1 MRKWLGLLLST
12 VVALAVVLGTLVA
25 NVTASASPSQT
36 YSGPYFGDGNLPPG
50 CIRSM
55 SPDNPENQCF
65 HMRTGLNA
73 LDAPKVDVL
82 ILVPVSPFAERDMRI
97 MRQAVEMWEGGI
109 DYLAEEMKLPWL
121 TTVDFRITVDAVGN
135 VDTYPVVDPEI
146 VIIASNPVGGIGI
159 GIDPTQFLNELE
171 IYDTDGV
178 PCHGITNPF
187 DFGTWQGMPGFDQH
201 HGKDEG
207 VYVEDCGGA
216 GGNVCFAVNG
226 AIDPV
231 PGVTDVFGIFDLIT
245 HEFGHCLTL
254 GHVGDGA
261 EGSWGVV
268 PTNDIMSY
276 SEDPPGRSKCVSTL
290 DVEAFAVRMSG
301 YLDRNGD
308 GTVSALD
315 LLTVNDV
322 PGDGRNPFQ
331 VQSPTDHLYAS
342 DTGRPM
348 DCPQPDLGLT
358 PGTPTDWTPTPVASS
373 KPQLTLGT
381 AKNKRGKL
389 RLAGTVGYVPT
400 GAQPTK
406 STASFEDRSGDSTS
420 PFNDVRSLTVSV
432 TDSSVDAFVTLGQL
446 WPTTQATSVGG
457 YSVVINGH
465 RFDSFIPAG
474 ESEVMT
480 WDNGREVYLPGSSSW
495 DAASNTVRFHLSRAY
510 LAKFGIT
517 APYHVGSQ
525 ANVQNGKRFV
535 FIDDRAPEGEGTIGV
550 TGKPLTPVKESSA
563 AFDPPMGAQPYTVEF
578 KSSGGNTYAVTSS
591 NLGETLVA
599 DNTQFAMAVRSP
611 SKVEV
616 VLDWDDDASDL
627 DLSVGQQ
634 GGDAVSGD
642 GGSLP
647 EKVVLDQ
654 VQGLLDLT
662 VKPFLVSPSGTTY
675 SLKATVTPLGGDSD
689 RDGVTDPGDQCKK
702 KKGPAPTG
710 CPDADLDGVP
720 DKFDKCKKRPG
731 VGTANGCPVPA
742 TEWVKVFVDGKLA
755 KQQRVDRAFGTGAF
769 ALKLAAGRG
778 KHKVRIIWVDRSGV
792 LASVTRKVR

>member
-12 VVALAVVLGTLVA
+12 VVAVAVVLGTLVA
-25 NVTASASPSQT
+25 DVTANASPSQT
-36 YSGPYFGDGNLPPG
+36 YSGTHFGDGNLPPG

-55 SPDNPENQCF
+55 SPDNPDNQCF

-73 LDAPKVDVL
+73 LDSPKVDVL

-109 DYLAEEMKLPWL
+109 DYLADEMGLPWL
-121 TTVDFRITVDAVGN
+121 TGVDFRITVDAVGN

-178 PCHGITNPF
+178 PCHGISNPF
-187 DFGTWQGMPGFDQH
+187 DLGSWEAMPGFDSH
-201 HGKDEG
+201 HDEDEG

-216 GGNVCFAVNG
+216 GGNVCFAING

-308 GTVSALD
+308 GAVNAQD
-315 LLTVNDV
+315 ILTVNDV

-331 VQSPTDHLYAS
+331 VQSPSDHLYAS
-342 DTGRPM
+342 GTGAPM
-348 DCPQPDLGLT
+348 DCPQPDLGLV
-358 PGTPTDWTPTPVASS
+358 PGTPVDWTPTPVADTEPRLRLRS
-373 KPQLTLGT
+373 
-381 AKNKRGKL
+381 AKHKAGRL
-389 RLAGTVGYVPT
+389 RLAGTVRHAPT
-400 GAQPTK
+400 GPQPTK
-406 STASFEDRSGDSTS
+406 STASFDDASGDSVS
-420 PFNDVRSLTVSV
+420 PFNDVRRLTASV
-432 TDSSVDAFVTLGQL
+432 TDTSVDAFVTLGRL

-480 WDNGREVYLPGSSSW
+480 WDNGREVYLRDSSSW
-495 DAASNTVRFHLSRAY
+495 DAATNTVRFHLSRAY

-517 APYHVGSQ
+517 APYYVGSQ
-525 ANVQNGKRFV
+525 ANVQNGKRFA
-535 FIDDRAPEGEGTIGV
+535 FIDDRAPEGERTIGV
-550 TGKPLTPVKESSA
+550 TGPALKPVKEISL
-563 AFDPPMGAQPYTVEF
+563 AFDPPLGTKPYTVEF
-578 KSSGGNTYAVTSS
+578 RQQSGNSFAVTST
-591 NLGETLVA
+591 NAGETLVA
-599 DNTQFAMAVRSP
+599 DNVAYAMDVRSP
-611 SKVEV
+611 SKVAIT
-616 VLDWDDDASDL
+616 LQWDDEASDL
-627 DLSVGQQ
+627 DLSVGKQ
-634 GGDAVSGD
+634 GEDAAYGE
-642 GGSLP
+642 GGKP
-647 EKVVLDQ
+647 EKVVLES

-662 VKPFLVSPSGTTY
+662 VSPFFVSPSGTSYT
-675 SLKATVTPLGGDSD
+675 LKATVTPLGKDSD
-689 RDGVTDPGDQCKK
+689 KDGLTDPGDQCKK

-720 DKFDKCKKRPG
+720 DKSDACRKRPG
-731 VGTANGCPVPA
+731 RAPNGCPAPA
-742 TEWVKVFVDGKLA
+742 TEWVKVYVDGKLMR
-755 KQQRVDRAFGTGAF
+755 KERIDRAFGLGSF
-769 ALKLAAGRG
+769 ALDLKAARGPHKL
-778 KHKVRIIWVDRSGV
+778 KVVWLDRSGV
-792 LASVTRKVR
+792 LDVVRRKVR

>member
-12 VVALAVVLGTLVA
+12 VVALAVVLGALVA

-36 YSGPYFGDGNLPPG
+36 YSGTHFGDGNLPPG

-55 SPDNPENQCF
+55 SPDNPENHCF

-73 LDAPKVDVL
+73 LDSPKVDVL
-82 ILVPVSPFAERDMRI
+82 ILVPLSPFAERDMRI
-97 MRQAVEMWEGGI
+97 MRQAIEMWEGGI
-109 DYLAEEMKLPWL
+109 DYLAEEMGMPWL
-121 TTVDFRITVDAVGN
+121 TDVDFRITVDAVGN
-135 VDTYPVVDPEI
+135 VDTYPVMDPE
-146 VIIASNPVGGIGI
+146 VVVIASNPAGGIGI

-187 DFGTWQGMPGFDQH
+187 DFGTWEAMPGFDSH
-201 HGKDEG
+201 HSRDEG

-231 PGVTDVFGIFDLIT
+231 PGTTDFFSLFDLIT
-245 HEFGHCLTL
+245 HEVGHCLTI

-290 DVEAFAVRMSG
+290 DVEGFALRMSR
-301 YLDRNGD
+301 YLDRTGD
-308 GTVSALD
+308 GV
-315 LLTVNDV
+315 VNAQDHLV
-322 PGDGRNPFQ
+322 ANDAAGDGRNPFQ
-331 VQSPTDHLYAS
+331 VQSPSDHLYAS
-342 DTGRPM
+342 HSGSPL
-348 DCPQPDLGLT
+348 DCPQPDLGLV
-358 PGTPTDWTPTPVASS
+358 PGEPVDWTPTPVAASE
-373 KPQLTLGT
+373 PRLALRT
-381 AKNKRGKL
+381 AKNKSGKL
-389 RLAGTVGYVPT
+389 KLAGTVGFAPR
-400 GAQPTK
+400 GPQPTK
-406 STASFEDRSGDSTS
+406 STASFDDAAGDSTS
-420 PFNDVRSLTVSV
+420 PFNDVRRLTASV
-432 TDSSVDAFVTLGQL
+432 TDSTLDAYVTLGRL
-446 WPTTQATSVGG
+446 WPTTEATSVGG

-480 WDNGREVYLPGSSSW
+480 WDNGREVYLPDSSSW
-495 DAASNTVRFHLSRAY
+495 DAATNTVRFRLSRAY

-535 FIDDRAPEGEGTIGV
+535 LIDDRAPEAERTIGV
-550 TGKPLTPVKESSA
+550 TGPALKPVKESSL
-563 AFDPPMGAQPYTVEF
+563 AFDPPLGTKPYTVQF
-578 KSSGGNTYAVTSS
+578 KQQGGNTFAVTST
-591 NLGETLVA
+591 NAGETLVA
-599 DNTQFAMAVRSP
+599 DNVAYAMEVRSP

-616 VLDWDDDASDL
+616 TLEWDDEASDL

-634 GGDAVSGD
+634 GEDSTSGE
-642 GGSLP
+642 GGKP
-647 EKVVLDQ
+647 ETVVLDS

-662 VKPFLVSPSGTTY
+662 VKPFFVSPHGTTY
-675 SLKATVTPLGGDSD
+675 TLKATVTPIGKDSD
-689 RDGVTDPGDQCKK
+689 KDGLTDPGDQCKK

-720 DKFDKCKKRPG
+720 DKSDKCRSKPG
-731 VGTANGCPVPA
+731 RTANGCPLPA
-742 TEWVKVFVDGKLA
+742 TEWIKVYVDKKLVE
-755 KQQRVDRAFGTGAF
+755 KVRVDRVLGLGAF
-769 ALKLAAGRG
+769 ALELRSARG
-778 KHKVRIIWVDRSGV
+778 PHQVRLVWLSRSGV
-792 LASVTRKVR
+792 LDSVTRRVR

>member
-12 VVALAVVLGTLVA
+12 IVALAVVMGTLVA
-25 NVTASASPSQT
+25 NAGPSQT
-36 YSGPYFGDGNLPPG
+36 YSGTHFGDGNLPPG

-73 LDAPKVDVL
+73 LDSPKVDVL
-82 ILVPVSPFAERDMRI
+82 ILVPASPFAERDMRI

-109 DYLAEEMKLPWL
+109 DYLADEMSLPWL
-121 TTVDFRITVDAVGN
+121 TDVDFRITVDAVGN

-159 GIDPTQFLNELE
+159 GVDPTQLLNELE

-187 DFGTWQGMPGFDQH
+187 DMGTWEAMPGFDSH

-216 GGNVCFAVNG
+216 GGNVCFAING

-261 EGSWGVV
+261 EGAWGVV

-290 DVEAFAVRMSG
+290 DVEAFAVRMSN

-308 GTVSALD
+308 GSVSGAD

-322 PGDGRNPFQ
+322 PGDGRNSFQ
-331 VQSPTDHLYAS
+331 VQSPSDHLYAS
-342 DTGRPM
+342 DTGAPT
-348 DCPQPDLGLT
+348 DCPQPDLGLL
-358 PGTPTDWTPTPVASS
+358 PGTPVDWTPTPVVSS
-373 KPQLTLGT
+373 KPELTLRK
-381 AKNKRGKL
+381 AKTTKAGKL
-389 RLAGTVGYVPT
+389 KLAGTVGFAPK
-400 GAQPTK
+400 GAVPTK
-406 STASFEDRSGDSTS
+406 STASFDDKSGDSVS
-420 PFNDVRSLTVSV
+420 PFNDVQKLTASVS
-432 TDSSVDAFVTLGQL
+432 DSTFDAYVTLGQL

-480 WDNGREVYLPGSSSW
+480 WDNGREVYLPDSSSW
-495 DAASNTVRFHLSRAY
+495 DPATNTVSFHLSRAY

-517 APYHVGSQ
+517 APYYVGSQ
-525 ANVQNGKRFV
+525 ANVQNGKRFL
-535 FIDDRAPEGEGTIGV
+535 FIDDRAPEGTGTIGV
-550 TGKPLTPVKESSA
+550 TGPALKPVKESSL
-563 AFDPPMGAQPYTVEF
+563 AFDPPLGAKPYTVDF
-578 KSSGGNTYAVTSS
+578 KQKGGNSFAVTST
-591 NLGETLVA
+591 NAGESLVA
-599 DNTQFAMAVRSP
+599 DNVAFAMDVRSP

-616 VLDWDDDASDL
+616 TLDWDDEASDL
-627 DLSVGQQ
+627 DLSVGKQ
-634 GGDAVSGD
+634 GEETTYGA
-642 GGSLP
+642 GGQP
-647 EKVVLDQ
+647 ETVVLDS

-662 VKPFLVSPSGTTY
+662 VSPFFVSPNGASYT
-675 SLKATVTPLGGDSD
+675 LKATVTPLGPDTD
-689 RDGVTDPGDQCKK
+689 KDGLTDPGDQCKK
-702 KKGPAPTG
+702 KKGPAPSG

-720 DKFDKCKKRPG
+720 DKSDRCKNKPG
-731 VGTANGCPVPA
+731 GTASGCPLPA
-742 TEWVKVFVDGKLA
+742 TDWVKVYLDGKLLRKA
-755 KQQRVDRAFGTGAF
+755 RVDRAFGLGAF
-769 ALKLAAGRG
+769 ALDLRAKGPVR
-778 KHKVRIIWVDRSGV
+778 KVHRVKVVWLDGSGV
-792 LASVTRKVR
+792 LDTVTRRVR